1 MRKWSDYKIC
11 SVHYTPS
18 ILFTIWNCSLPS
30 LMSLLSAHKQT
41 TYFVWFSC
49 FIHSILTVLILSCF
63 FMALQGPGQ
72 WKEGNSGKRNHKN
85 YTSVKAVS
93 CVRDRSLLYTCI
105 SHGNHLDLE
114 DSNSLG
120 MSLLKV

>member
-1 MRKWSDYKIC
+1 MRKWPDYKIC

-30 LMSLLSAHKQT
+30 LISLLSAHKQT
-41 TYFVWFSC
+41 TYFGWFSC
-49 FIHSILTVLILSCF
+49 FIHSILTVLVLSGF

-72 WKEGNSGKRNHKN
+72 WKERNSDRRNHKN
-85 YTSVKAVS
+85 YTCAKAVS
-93 CVRDRSLLYTCI
+93 CFRDLSLVFMCI

-114 DSNSLG
+114 DSNSLD